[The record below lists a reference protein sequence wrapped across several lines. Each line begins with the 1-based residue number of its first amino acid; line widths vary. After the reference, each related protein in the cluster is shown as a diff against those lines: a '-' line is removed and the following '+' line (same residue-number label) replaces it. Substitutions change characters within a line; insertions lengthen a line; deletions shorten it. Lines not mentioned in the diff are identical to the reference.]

1 MNRRRKMI
9 VYRRSPRYFHGMM
22 IAGIFGALD
31 NFVNKN
37 FGVERG

>member
-9 VYRRSPRYFHGMM
+9 AYRRSPRYLHGMM

-31 NFVNKN
+31 KLVKEELY
-37 FGVERG
+37 GPK